1 MKVRFSPLSLA
12 IQSALLI
19 AVLPLSAQA
28 QTAAAEETKTKSLET
43 VLVTG
48 SRIKQSDAVTQAP
61 VNIITR
67 MQIEKTGLASLGQL
81 LQQLSAGGKALNAQF
96 NSSGNFGFPPDG
108 GGIGAGSSQVD
119 LRNLG
124 SKRVLVLVD
133 GVRWV
138 NESSASGVS
147 GSADLN
153 TIPLAIVERIEV
165 LEDGASA
172 IYGSDA
178 IAGVINVITRT
189 EFEGAAVHT
198 YYGEYPDG
206 GATKDANFTVGGS
219 GDKFSA
225 IFSGSFYDQ
234 NRISSA
240 DFGQSS
246 FPIPFGG
253 LAFGSSGTPQG
264 RFVFCDPRQP
274 VGTTGFCG
282 DANNDAS
289 FYSITLN
296 NGTTNPTFDPAN
308 PDSGSFHHFTG
319 QDRFNYSPFN
329 LLLTPSERRSL
340 FTNVTYDLSDSTKL
354 HVKALYNNRK
364 SVNQAAPEPIFVG
377 PGAGTGGIADT
388 ISISAANPF
397 NPFGIEL
404 SADSNLLFIGR
415 RPLEVGPRV
424 FQQDVDTWYVN
435 GGLDGTFDFGEHNF
449 SWDVN
454 FVHSENKA
462 NQIFTNGYNVAKLKL
477 ALGDPTIC
485 AQVAGCT
492 PLDLFGGQARPFTQ
506 QMIDFIRVTTRDSS
520 KQILDVVSANI
531 TGDLFPIG
539 DRSVGVAAG
548 FEHRRNRG
556 NFTPDQLRQSGE
568 SQDSFASPIAAAD
581 TVDEVYGEVN
591 VPVLASV
598 EVSGALR
605 YSDYDSTGGA
615 TTGKIGLRWQ
625 PISDLVLRGNYS
637 EGFRAPN
644 LGELFGLT
652 QFGATLTDPC
662 GPTNGALVVD
672 AGDGLNTTPL
682 ETACRAQGVPNGFRQ
697 ANTQII
703 TFTGGN
709 ANLTPEDSKS
719 YTAGLVY
726 SPSWAEDLSWSN
738 RLDLEV
744 TYYKHTIS
752 GAIQARDIQQLLDA
766 CLNGTASGQV
776 CSGFSRISSGDL
788 RPPTNF
794 LDNLGSIRTQG
805 YDFKANWTSP
815 EWGFGVLTAALQ
827 STFVDKYSA
836 VDADGNVSRRTV
848 GIEVDDSAIP
858 DWQTNVQLGWS
869 KGDFDAAWNIRYIG
883 QVDELCNGDLEG
895 LPGCPTADSKRS
907 LGATTYNDLQVGW
920 NNALTVQDLRF
931 AFGVNNLFDKDPPI
945 CLTCSLN
952 GYDAGTYDLP
962 GRFWYASLDYKF

>member
-1 MKVRFSPLSLA
+1 MNMQSNRLSQAVRA
-12 IQSALLI
+12 ALLFAAI
-19 AVLPLSAQA
+19 PLAAQA
-28 QTAAAEETKTKSLET
+28 QNDADADRATSLET

-48 SRIKQSDAVTQAP
+48 SRIKTTDTVTQSP
-61 VNIITR
+61 VQVITR
-67 MQIEKTGLASLGQL
+67 AQIDRTGVASLGQF
-81 LQQLSAGGKALNAQF
+81 LQRLTAGGKALNAQF

-119 LRNLG
+119 LRHLG

-138 NESSASGVS
+138 NESSASGVG

-178 IAGVINVITRT
+178 IAGVINVITRKD
-189 EFEGAAVHT
+189 FDGMAVHT
-198 YYGEYPDG
+198 YYGEFDRG
-206 GATKDANFTVGGS
+206 GETKDANITVGGHN
-219 GDKFSA
+219 DKFSA
-225 IFSGSFYDQ
+225 VFSGSFHDQ

-240 DFGQSS
+240 AYEQSR

-264 RFVFCDPRQP
+264 RFVFCDPRQSLGAP
-274 VGTTGFCG
+274 GFCG
-282 DANNDAS
+282 DANNDAD
-289 FYSITLN
+289 FYSVTLN
-296 NGTTNPTFDPAN
+296 NGTTNPVWDPNNPNAGTF
-308 PDSGSFHHFTG
+308 HRFTG
-319 QDRFNYSPFN
+319 QDRFNFSPFN
-329 LLLTPSERRSL
+329 LLLTPSQRSSL
-340 FTNVTYDLSDSTKL
+340 FTNVTYALSDSTNF
-354 HVKALYNNRK
+354 HIKALYNNRE
-364 SVNQAAPEPIFVG
+364 SLNQAAPEPIFVG

-388 ISISAANPF
+388 ISVSALNPF
-397 NPFGIEL
+397 NPFGIDL
-404 SADSNLLFIGR
+404 DANSNFVFVGR

-424 FQQDVDTWYVN
+424 FRQDVDTWYVN
-435 GGLDGTFDFGEHNF
+435 TGFDGIFSVGERTM
-449 SWDVN
+449 SWDIN
-454 FVHSENKA
+454 YVHSENKA
-462 NQIFTNGYNVAKLKL
+462 NQVFTNGYNVAKLKL
-477 ALGDPTIC
+477 ALGDPALC

-520 KQILDVVSANI
+520 KQELDLVSANL
-531 TGDLFPIG
+531 TGELFAIQ
-539 DRSVGVAAG
+539 DRSAGFAIG
-548 FEHRRNRG
+548 FEHRNNQG
-556 NFTPDQLRQSGE
+556 DFIPDQLRQSGE
-568 SQDSFASPIAAAD
+568 SQDSFAKAVSESD
-581 TVDEVYGEVN
+581 TVDEFYGEVT
-591 VPVLASV
+591 VPVLSV
-598 EVSGALR
+598 LDITGALR
-605 YSDYDSTGGA
+605 YSDYDSTGSS
-615 TTGKIGLRWQ
+615 TTGKVGFRLQ
-625 PISDLVLRGNYS
+625 PVSDVVLRGTYS

-662 GPTNGALVVD
+662 GPTNGNLVVD
-672 AGDGLNTTPL
+672 DSDGVNTTPL

-709 ANLTPEDSKS
+709 ANLAPEDSKS
-719 YTAGLVY
+719 YNFGLVY
-726 SPSWAEDLSWSN
+726 APSWAEDLSWSS
-738 RLDLEV
+738 RLDFEAS
-744 TYYKHTIS
+744 YYEHKIS

-766 CLNGTASGQV
+766 CLAGTAQGQV
-776 CSGFSRISSGDL
+776 CSGFSRINSGDL

-794 LDNLGSIRTQG
+794 LDNLGQIKTSGI
-805 YDFKANWTSP
+805 DFKGNWASP
-815 EWGFGVLTAALQ
+815 EFGLGTFTVSFQ
-827 STFVDKYSA
+827 STYVDNYKA
-836 VDADGNVSRRTV
+836 TDIDGNVARRRE

-858 DWQTNVQLGWS
+858 EWQTNVQAGWH
-869 KGDFDAAWNIRYIG
+869 KGDFDAEWDIRYIG

-895 LPGCPTADSKRS
+895 LPGCPTADAKRS
-907 LGATTYNDLQVGW
+907 LGATTYHDVQLGW
-920 NNALTVQDLRF
+920 NNAFTFDGLRLST
-931 AFGVNNLFDKDPPI
+931 GVNNLFKKDPPI